1 VFAGYYRVNYDPA
14 NWNLIIDGLRE
25 NHNNIPPL
33 NRAQLLDD
41 ALNLA
46 RAGKLSYSLALEL
59 TLYLEHDNDYIPWAA
74 ALNALSFLDRRLT
87 NNEGYDYFKVQSQ
100 PRGTQ
105 ITGNRLLCQQNFV
118 QRCPVSVDPQNE
130 T

>member
-1 VFAGYYRVNYDPA
+1 VNYDND
-14 NWNLIIDGLRE
+14 NWNLIIKELHE
-25 NHNNIPPL
+25 SHNNIPPL

-46 RAGKLSYSLALEL
+46 RAGKLPYSVALDL
-59 TLYLEHDNDYIPWAA
+59 TTYLEHDNDYIPWAA

-87 NNEGYDYFKVQSQ
+87 NDVGYDTFKVQLQ
-100 PRGTQ
+100 PRGAQ
-105 ITGNRLLCQQNFV
+105 IMDNRLPYKQNFV
-118 QRCPVSVDPQNE
+118 QQCPVSVGPQYE